1 MNKQAL
7 KKSRIR
13 KGDMVVV
20 IAGRDRGKSGKVL
33 SVDPA
38 AGKIV
43 VEKLNMIK
51 RHTKPNQKVKQGG
64 ILEREAPLAISNVL
78 YLCPV
83 TKKPTRLGVR
93 TLDDGRRI
101 RFSRCIARRP
111 AGYPRRPARSA
122 KRLPQK
128 ILDLSV
134 QAAQIIVGPALNALE
149 DRGVDAKEKG
159 FPFRHGDGPYW

>member
-7 KKSRIR
+7 KKRRIR
-13 KGDMVVV
+13 EGDMVVV

-38 AGKIV
+38 VGKIV

-101 RFSRCIARRP
+101 RFSKK
-111 AGYPRRPARSA
+111 SN
-122 KRLPQK
+122 
-128 ILDLSV
+128 DSV
-134 QAAQIIVGPALNALE
+134 E
-149 DRGVDAKEKG
+149 
-159 FPFRHGDGPYW
+159 